1 MKKDEVP
8 QDQAPAFEGQK
19 KAMYAV
25 DGDGR
30 YTITGSSGWEAE
42 QTVLDQA
49 IAHYESLTRI
59 ALERARDGTGTPLEY
74 HMYRRRM
81 DPTLLAQTT
90 GLFRWRVRRHLRP
103 AVFARLPERTLEKY
117 ATALGLTVTQ
127 LCAVPDDD

>member
-25 DGDGR
+25 DNDGR

-49 IAHYESLTRI
+49 IAHYDSLTRT
-59 ALERARDGTGTPLEY
+59 ALERVRDGTATPLEY
-74 HMYRRRM
+74 HMYCHRM
-81 DPTLLAQTT
+81 DATLLAQST

-127 LCAVPDDD
+127 LCAVPNDD

>member
-19 KAMYAV
+19 KAIYAL
-25 DGDGR
+25 DDDGR

-49 IAHYESLTRI
+49 IAHFDGLTRT
-59 ALERARDGTGTPLEY
+59 ALERARNGTGSPLEY
-74 HMYRRRM
+74 HMYCHRM
-81 DPTLLAQTT
+81 DATLLAQST

-103 AVFARLPERTLEKY
+103 ATFARLPERILTRY
-117 ATALGLTVTQ
+117 ATALGITVAQ
-127 LCAVPDDD
+127 LRAVPNND